1 MAPEAFGGLHG
12 DTLIATR
19 FPCSDDLEYRDHDVL
34 GLDVGTGQVRWRR
47 NAHLLDGGQGT
58 KVLVT
63 RGGTLSALD
72 TETGETDWST
82 DIPADVGGNATP
94 DLALVPSPDTDGGAA
109 VVAYARSSGR
119 RQWVFP
125 PGGVPLEGR
134 WNFAVAGDRRRVV
147 VSSYGARSDPSVPD
161 HHVLNAR
168 TGEVMATFNATAG
181 VRRVHGR
188 HAVRRPRRHP
198 ERDQHRDGHHQV
210 GTPGRIC
217 PDESPRIRSAERSA
231 RSTPAR
237 VTRTGRGASHS
248 GCRTASR
255 STGWPPTTT
264 SSSTPCATPVDAADQ
279 CSVTSS
285 NAGGYSTWPRS
296 AGS

>member
-1 MAPEAFGGLHG
+1 MIAFDADTGEERWHRNRSGESYFAFGGLHG

-19 FPCSDDLEYRDHDVL
+19 FPCSDDLEYRDHEVL

-58 KVLVT
+58 NVLVT

-125 PGGVPLEGR
+125 PGAVPLEGR

-161 HHVLNAR
+161 
-168 TGEVMATFNATAG
+168 
-181 VRRVHGR
+181 
-188 HAVRRPRRHP
+188 
-198 ERDQHRDGHHQV
+198 
-210 GTPGRIC
+210 
-217 PDESPRIRSAERSA
+217 
-231 RSTPAR
+231 
-237 VTRTGRGASHS
+237 
-248 GCRTASR
+248 
-255 STGWPPTTT
+255 
-264 SSSTPCATPVDAADQ
+264 
-279 CSVTSS
+279 
-285 NAGGYSTWPRS
+285 
-296 AGS
+296 